1 MHEICALALGTNY
14 QSYVL
19 SEKTINGSRCRH
31 YHQDVLDISF
41 SGTNKII
48 WVSNIAN
55 SLKNKYPE
63 FYCIRPKSS
72 DVG

>member
-1 MHEICALALGTNY
+1 MSKYDAQNCALALGTNY

-41 SGTNKII
+41 SGINKII

-55 SLKNKYPE
+55 SKEQVP
-63 FYCIRPKSS
+63 
-72 DVG
+72 

>member
-1 MHEICALALGTNY
+1 MHKICALALGTNY

-19 SEKTINGSRCRH
+19 GEKTINGSRCRH

-41 SGTNKII
+41 SGINKII

-55 SLKNKYPE
+55 SKEQVP
-63 FYCIRPKSS
+63 
-72 DVG
+72 